1 MRETVRLRLG
11 LSEGELAVFC
21 QRWRIVEL
29 SLFGSALRA
38 DFRDD
43 SDIDLLAT
51 FAPEA
56 GWSLIDHAAMEQE
69 LAALLGREVDL
80 LTRRSVERS
89 DNWIR
94 RRNIL
99 ESAEVVYESG

>member
-11 LSEGELAVFC
+11 LSEGELAAFC

-38 DFRDD
+38 DFHAD

-56 GWSLIDHAAMEQE
+56 GWSLIDHIKMEQE
-69 LAALLGREVDL
+69 LAALLGRKVDL

>member
-1 MRETVRLRLG
+1 MREAIRSRLG
-11 LSEGELAVFC
+11 ISEAELAAFC
-21 QRWRIVEL
+21 QRWQIAEL

-56 GWSLIDHAAMEQE
+56 RWSLIDHGAMEQE
-69 LAALLGREVDL
+69 LAELLGREVDL
-80 LTRRSVERS
+80 LTRRSVERNR
-89 DNWIR
+89 NWLLR
-94 RRNIL
+94 KNIL
-99 ESAEVVYESG
+99 TSAEVVYESR

>member
-11 LSEGELAVFC
+11 LAEGELAAFC

-29 SLFGSALRA
+29 SLFGSALRE
-38 DFRDD
+38 DFQLD

-56 GWSLIDHAAMEQE
+56 GWSLIDHVAMEQE
-69 LAALLGREVDL
+69 LAALLGRKADV
-80 LTRRSVERS
+80 LTRRSVEASR
-89 DNWIR
+89 NWLLR
-94 RRNIL
+94 KNIL
-99 ESAEVVYESG
+99 ASAEVIYESR